1 MGYFSRAKR
10 YYGSAKR
17 KSRRFKK
24 WYNTPQTPKA
34 LAIQAL
40 RKVRYI
46 KGLVNSEMFHIDKSY
61 SSNTI
66 SGSGYIYNLTGIA
79 QGDGIN
85 GRTGNSLLVRNL
97 NWRLKFEINSS
108 VTVDT
113 SIMMAI
119 VQDNQQQS
127 DTDPQ
132 VTDIFAS
139 ATPEAL
145 LATGN
150 FGRFKILYRK
160 TFILTPASGGR
171 PAVEMVKYKN
181 LYHHVRYN
189 GVNATDIQ
197 KGGLYVVFVGSESTN
212 LPTVTGTIRL
222 GYHDN

>member
-1 MGYFSRAKR
+1 MARYYKKRNYTRRRYGRKTPWYMKR
-10 YYGSAKR
+10 YNALQIARTAMRGVR
-17 KSRRFKK
+17 KIR
-24 WYNTPQTPKA
+24 
-34 LAIQAL
+34 
-40 RKVRYI
+40 
-46 KGLVNSEMFHIDKSY
+46 GLVNSEMFHIDKAY
-61 SSNTI
+61 SANTI
-66 SGSGYIYNLTGIA
+66 SGTGYIYNLTGIA

-85 GRTGNSLLVRNL
+85 ARTGNSLLVRNL

-113 SIMMAI
+113 SILMAI
-119 VQDNQQQS
+119 VQDNQQVG
-127 DTDPQ
+127 DTDPA

-139 ATPEAL
+139 ATPETL
-145 LATGN
+145 LATGT

-171 PAVEMVKYKN
+171 PAVEMTKYMN

-197 KGGLYVVFVGSESTN
+197 KGGIYVVLIGSESTN
-212 LPTVTGTIRL
+212 LPTLTGTIRL